1 MTPKEEEELG
11 ARIKQ
16 IPKDEVNQIMD
27 LMTSWERKGLEMGI
41 QKGITEGKQLALKE
55 SIRKMASK
63 NLSPEQ
69 IASLLDLSVSEVEK
83 YLQEKG

>member
-69 IASLLDLSVSEVEK
+69 IASFLDLSVSEVEK